1 MQNNKTIYLKR
12 NSWPYPQREG
22 SREGSRE
29 LTQQLLT
36 NVNGLWREVTMKSR
50 TKPEDIRETILRT
63 KRILHKLGRN
73 FLEQ

>member
-1 MQNNKTIYLKR
+1 MQTNKTYFQEKV
-12 NSWPYPQREG
+12 WPIPQREG
-22 SREGSRE
+22 SHE

-50 TKPEDIRETILRT
+50 GKPEDMRETVLRI

-73 FLEQ
+73 FLE

>member
-12 NSWPYPQREG
+12 NSWPYPQ
-22 SREGSRE
+22 REGSRE

-50 TKPEDIRETILRT
+50 TKPEDMRETILRT